1 MIPYLLLIPLI
12 FSIIIWF
19 SKSRSYDAISRTNIL
34 SASLILTLSIMLAA
48 STLQNGP
55 QTYLNNLLYIDAL
68 NAFIILIIGIINFAT
83 SLFAV
88 GYMKKEHE
96 DKLFGPNRVRKFY
109 FQINVFIF
117 TMLLAS
123 AVNNLGI
130 LWVAIEATTL
140 ATAFLISFYNRQTTI
155 EAAWKYVIIC
165 STGITLALFGTILF
179 YYSSVNF
186 LGESVSALNWTE
198 LMRISENLNPGI
210 LRIAFIFIMVGY
222 GTKAGL
228 APMHTWLSDAH
239 SKSPTPVSA
248 LLSGVLLSVAMYGV
262 LRFKIIVDANIG
274 PAFTSNLFVIFGLL
288 SVATA
293 AIFMLVQK
301 NYKRVLAYSSIE
313 HMGIIALGFG
323 FGGALGVFGALFH
336 ILNHAMAKAM
346 MFFNAGNILEKF
358 HSAKI
363 ANVQGVVK
371 VLPITGAMA
380 VMGSLAIAGSPP
392 FNVFLSEFMILA
404 RGIETNFWAAIAFL
418 LLLVLVFAGFIAN
431 MNKILFGKPPE
442 NIEVG
447 EENKLGVMTIVAMMI
462 ALIVLGFYVPG
473 PLAHLISA
481 AADVV
486 NLSAKL

>member
-1 MIPYLLLIPLI
+1 MITYLLLVPLA

-19 SKSRSYDAISRTNIL
+19 LKSGSYNTISRANLL
-34 SASLILTLSIMLAA
+34 SASLILLLSAALAA
-48 STLQNGP
+48 SIIQNGP
-55 QTYLNNLLYIDAL
+55 KGYLNNLLYIDAL

-83 SLFAV
+83 ALFAI

-109 FQINVFIF
+109 FQVNVFIF

-140 ATAFLISFYNRQTTI
+140 ATAFLISFYNRQTTV

-179 YYSSVNF
+179 YYSSANF
-186 LGESVSALNWTE
+186 LGGNIAALNWTE
-198 LMRISENLNPGI
+198 LMRISGHLNPGI

-262 LRFKIIVDANIG
+262 LRFKILVDANMG
-274 PAFTSNLFVIFGLL
+274 PSFTSNLFIIFGLL

-293 AIFMLVQK
+293 AVFMLIQK

-363 ANVQGVVK
+363 ANVRGAIK
-371 VLPITGAMA
+371 VLPVTGTM
-380 VMGSLAIAGSPP
+380 MILGSLAIAGSPP
-392 FNVFLSEFMILA
+392 FNVFLSEFMILR
-404 RGIETNFWAAIAFL
+404 RGIETNFPAAVVFL
-418 LLLVLVFAGFIAN
+418 LLLAVVFAGFLSN
-431 MNKILFGKPPE
+431 MNKIIFGHPPE
-442 NIEVG
+442 GIEAG
-447 EENKLGVMTIVAMMI
+447 EENKLGVCTIIAMMI
-462 ALIVLGFYVPG
+462 ALLVLGFYVPG
-473 PLAHLISA
+473 PLAHLIRA